1 MLAGELAVHVF
12 LPLLR
17 VKILRVAESEE
28 MIKLV
33 NCKES
38 FLELKQ
44 NINDLLGRCQSDR
57 DLIHSM

>member
-1 MLAGELAVHVF
+1 MLAGELAVYVF

-17 VKILRVAESEE
+17 VQILSMAESKD

-33 NCKES
+33 NGKES
-38 FLELKQ
+38 FLELKR